1 MSWGEESLDGVVLA
15 FLMQDGFTNG
25 AIYALLG
32 LSLVLVFAVTRV
44 IFIPQ
49 GEFVAY
55 GAMTLALIDTGR
67 LPGTANL
74 LLCFGAVAFL
84 FDLWDMRR
92 SFAVGRLVRAVAV
105 DIVLPVVV
113 YGLVVFALPYQ
124 PNTAIRVI
132 LAILIV
138 APMGLYLYRVAYRPL
153 ADASVLVLLI
163 ASVGVHLAMMGLG
176 LFAFGAEGLRAGALS
191 SGSLQVGFLPVP
203 GQTLWIYGAT
213 IATMAGLFVF
223 FERTILGKALRAT
236 AVNRLGARLVGVR
249 TQLTGGTAFVLAS
262 TIGAVSG
269 VLIAPITTIYYDTG
283 FLIGLKG
290 FVAAIIGGLA
300 SFPVTAVA
308 ALGVGV
314 VEAFASFYAS
324 NYKEII
330 VFALIVPVLVWRSL
344 ASNPHEEE

>member
-1 MSWGEESLDGVVLA
+1 LDGIVLA
-15 FLMQDGFTNG
+15 FLMQDGITNG

-55 GAMTLALIDTGR
+55 GALTLALIDTGR
-67 LPGTANL
+67 LPGTVPL
-74 LLCFGAVAFL
+74 LACLGAAAFL
-84 FDLWDMRR
+84 FDLWELRR
-92 SFAVGRLVRAVAV
+92 DFEISRLVRSAA
-105 DIVLPVVV
+105 INLGLPALVYAVVV
-113 YGLVVFALPYQ
+113 LALPYQ
-124 PNTAIRVI
+124 PGAAVRALLAVVI
-132 LAILIV
+132 V
-138 APMGLYLYRVAYRPL
+138 MPMGLYLYRLAYRPL

-163 ASVGVHLAMMGLG
+163 TSVGAHLALMGLG

-191 SGSLQVGFLPVP
+191 AGSLQIGFLPIP
-203 GQTLWIYGAT
+203 AQSLWIYGAT
-213 IATMAGLFVF
+213 IAIMIALYFF

-262 TIGAVSG
+262 TIGAISG

-300 SFPVTAVA
+300 SFPVTALA
-308 ALGVGV
+308 AIGVGL
-314 VEAFASFYAS
+314 VEAFASFFAS
-324 NYKEII
+324 SYKEII
-330 VFALIVPVLVWRSL
+330 VFSLIVPVLVWRSL
-344 ASNPHEEE
+344 AADPHEDE